1 MGFDDGMRSK
11 TSPLLVAVDEEDPH
25 RDSAAGDMPSFITP
39 VLVLS
44 TFIAG
49 CGSFCYGYA
58 MGYSSPAQSG
68 IMAEM
73 GLSLAQYS
81 IFGSIMTIG
90 GMIGAIFSGKITD
103 MFGRRRAMM
112 LSAVACIPG
121 WLAITFAKDALW
133 LEIGRML
140 IGFAV
145 GVSSFVV
152 PVYIAEIAPK
162 QIRGRF
168 TSINLLMTNY
178 GFAVAFFMGNIISW
192 RTLSLI
198 AVVPCVVQLV
208 GLFFIPESPRWLAKV
223 GREKEVQ
230 GALQRLRGKKDIA
243 DIFQEAEDIRE
254 ISEAFQPGKDAN
266 PLKLFQKKNAYPMIV
281 VVGLMLLQQ
290 LGGISALAFY
300 TSTIFTKAGFSTTIG
315 STSLSIMQIPVT
327 LIAVLLMDAFG
338 RRTLLMVSSAGAC
351 LSLLLVAV
359 SFHLKELQYLDDLT
373 PLLVFLGISGYVA
386 AFGIGMG
393 GIPWVL
399 MSEILPIDVKAS
411 GGSIAT
417 LTNWSVSWLITYTF
431 NFALEWNPASTFF
444 FFAAM
449 SLVAVF
455 FTWKLVPETRG
466 RTLEEIQQLCS

>member
-1 MGFDDGMRSK
+1 
-11 TSPLLVAVDEEDPH
+11 
-25 RDSAAGDMPSFITP
+25 
-39 VLVLS
+39 
-44 TFIAG
+44 
-49 CGSFCYGYA
+49 
-58 MGYSSPAQSG
+58 
-68 IMAEM
+68 
-73 GLSLAQYS
+73 
-81 IFGSIMTIG
+81 
-90 GMIGAIFSGKITD
+90 
-103 MFGRRRAMM
+103 
-112 LSAVACIPG
+112 
-121 WLAITFAKDALW
+121 
-133 LEIGRML
+133 
-140 IGFAV
+140 
-145 GVSSFVV
+145 
-152 PVYIAEIAPK
+152 
-162 QIRGRF
+162 
-168 TSINLLMTNY
+168 MTNY

-243 DIFQEAEDIRE
+243 DIFQEADDIR
-254 ISEAFQPGKDAN
+254 
-266 PLKLFQKKNAYPMIV
+266 
-281 VVGLMLLQQ
+281 
-290 LGGISALAFY
+290 
-300 TSTIFTKAGFSTTIG
+300 
-315 STSLSIMQIPVT
+315 
-327 LIAVLLMDAFG
+327 
-338 RRTLLMVSSAGAC
+338 
-351 LSLLLVAV
+351 
-359 SFHLKELQYLDDLT
+359 
-373 PLLVFLGISGYVA
+373 GYVA